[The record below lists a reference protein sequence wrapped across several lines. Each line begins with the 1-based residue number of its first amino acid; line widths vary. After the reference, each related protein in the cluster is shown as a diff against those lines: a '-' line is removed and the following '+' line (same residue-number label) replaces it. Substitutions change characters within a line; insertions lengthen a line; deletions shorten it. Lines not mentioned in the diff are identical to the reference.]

1 MDMSR
6 SAEKLA
12 EYVGIAAV
20 QGRVFQMVIQVII
33 FQAHIASILTMHH
46 LNYIEIIQD
55 SWEGHCSP
63 QNVAPGCVVNVNVST
78 SQARHGHGVVSQDE
92 TVDV

>member
-55 SWEGHCSP
+55 SWEGQP
-63 QNVAPGCVVNVNVST
+63 QT
-78 SQARHGHGVVSQDE
+78 SIEVERLEYTFS
-92 TVDV
+92 